1 MTDNTNDKPVISVH
15 SNSSDDLTTHMWS
28 AYVHTEL
35 SPTHVAMIQD
45 MIKTLL
51 PWIVEAVKVL

>member
-1 MTDNTNDKPVISVH
+1 MTDNTNEKPVIHVQSK
-15 SNSSDDLTTHMWS
+15 SSDDMTTHLWS

-35 SPTHVAMIQD
+35 SPTHVAMIED
-45 MIKTLL
+45 MIKSLL